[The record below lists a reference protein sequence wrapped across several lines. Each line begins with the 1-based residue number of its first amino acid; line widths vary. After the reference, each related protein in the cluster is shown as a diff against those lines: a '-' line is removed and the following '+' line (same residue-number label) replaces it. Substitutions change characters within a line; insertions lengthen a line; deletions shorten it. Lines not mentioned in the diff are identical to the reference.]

1 MHSIKPEVRHALAE
15 LVRRES
21 GHKILEVARLLHK
34 NCKIGT
40 TRDPPD
46 LVIRQMVNGFVVVML
61 EGLAG
66 EGGEARP
73 IFFETLITSLRA
85 AGSPSYDL
93 VQWNGTFVTLL
104 AAELVPLLPAE
115 V

>member
-1 MHSIKPEVRHALAE
+1 
-15 LVRRES
+15 
-21 GHKILEVARLLHK
+21 
-34 NCKIGT
+34 
-40 TRDPPD
+40 
-46 LVIRQMVNGFVVVML
+46 MVNGFVVVML

-115 V
+115 VRAEGASWFASFAGTYLGDLMQTALSVADRLSANP